1 MTNYYDVGKI
11 VNTHGIKGE
20 VRVLSITDSPE
31 IRYQK
36 NAVLTWFKDG
46 EAPIELVVRGHRQHK
61 SFDLLM
67 FEEYV
72 FINDVEPLVGG
83 TLKVSEEDLSELD
96 ENEFYLHEIIGLNV
110 VDEEGSTIGK
120 VKEVISTG
128 ANDVWIVQRKN
139 KKDLLLPYIDE
150 VILDVDLEQ
159 EKITV
164 HILEGLDS

>member
-31 IRYQK
+31 KRYKKQ
-36 NAVLTWFKDG
+36 AVLTWFKEG
-46 EAPIELVVRGHRQHK
+46 ESPIELVVRGHRQHK
-61 SFDLLM
+61 NFDLLM
-67 FEEYV
+67 FEEYMS
-72 FINDVEPLVGG
+72 INDVEPLVGG
-83 TLKVSEEDLSELD
+83 VLKVSEEDLSDLEED
-96 ENEFYLHEIIGLNV
+96 EFYLHEIIGLNV
-110 VDEEGSTIGK
+110 VDEEGNVVGK

-128 ANDVWIVQRKN
+128 ANDVWIVQRQN
-139 KKDLLLPYIDE
+139 KKDLLLPYIDD

-159 EKITV
+159 EKVIV